1 MTELEFR
8 RRLLE
13 SPNQLD
19 EAMQAYLAEHPDKA
33 ADVKAQKAFEAE
45 LKQAMRVMPPEGLEE
60 RILLKSRFEEPPQND
75 GGWFGNLTAFAAS
88 FALVAVFAIW
98 QWPLQPGT
106 GSVEHSVASAQEVLL
121 EQAVVDH
128 IIDHAR
134 EAPDLMKAQPLDQD
148 EASLQKLFAK
158 VGAVLDK
165 PVDFM
170 SYAGECEVNG
180 QKGLHLVLQEE
191 AGPVTIIVLPGKQLT
206 TMQAFNRSGFQ
217 GQMIPVKGAMVAIVG
232 DSYQELAMA
241 QMHFFKAVRFG

>member
-19 EAMQAYLAEHPDKA
+19 EAVQAYLAEHPDKA

-45 LKQAMRVMPPEGLEE
+45 LKQTMRVTPPEGLEE

-75 GGWFGNLTAFAAS
+75 GGWFGNLTAFTAS

-106 GSVEHSVASAQEVLL
+106 GSVEHSVASAQEGLL

>member
-1 MTELEFR
+1 MAN
-8 RRLLE
+8 
-13 SPNQLD
+13 S
-19 EAMQAYLAEHPDKA
+19 
-33 ADVKAQKAFEAE
+33 
-45 LKQAMRVMPPEGLEE
+45 
-60 RILLKSRFEEPPQND
+60 
-75 GGWFGNLTAFAAS
+75 
-88 FALVAVFAIW
+88 
-98 QWPLQPGT
+98 
-106 GSVEHSVASAQEVLL
+106 QEVLL

-191 AGPVTIIVLPGKQLT
+191 AEPVTIIVLPGKQLT

-217 GQMIPVKGAMVAIVG
+217 G
-232 DSYQELAMA
+232 
-241 QMHFFKAVRFG
+241 R